1 MQGEKFPTYPLSIS
15 AILGLIKAN
24 DIAIPEIQRPFV
36 WKSKQVR
43 DLMDSLYKGY
53 PVGYIILWKNPNVKL
68 KDGTI
73 SAGKKVLIDG
83 QQRVTAL
90 MTALAGQ
97 NIINEDY
104 KTTRIKIAFDPFA
117 ALTGDDEAEIFA
129 VQTPAHIKSSR
140 WIPDIAEIFSDN
152 FSCFKFINDYCAINP
167 DMKDESLDS
176 IISKLKGLVN
186 QSIGII
192 ELSDSLQID
201 IVTDIFVR
209 INSKGT
215 TLNQG
220 DFVMSKIAADE
231 EHGGNTLRKIID
243 YFSHLSVEPTYYDYM
258 VTHDLDFCR
267 KENGL
272 YKEKLKWLR
281 NDTESIYDPTC
292 DDVIRVA
299 FMHKFQR
306 SKLAD
311 LVSLLSGRNFETR
324 DYNVEIIDNTYE
336 EMYKGVLNVISEHNF
351 KQFMIAMRSA
361 GFISRKLIN
370 SIMAVDFAYTLYLI
384 LRESKEVSVSEIK
397 HYIQKWYVL
406 SVLTGRYTSSPESS
420 FYKDLKSIKE
430 KGVVATLQAI
440 EDATLSEAFWNVQ
453 LVQNLEST
461 STINPT
467 YQVYLA
473 AQVYFNETSLLSNN
487 IGIKELIDLGGDVHH
502 IFPKQY
508 LKEQGLEKNQYNQNA
523 NYVYLDRPVNES
535 IGKLPPYEYFS
546 IAKRQCSEDV
556 TKPIGSINNIDL
568 LERNLAMNCIPN
580 DIFKMDFESYS
591 RFLQER
597 RTLMAQKIIII
608 VCKSQS
614 QHEQLHRI
622 RTLYTRNLSATCRC
636 RYY

>member
-1 MQGEKFPTYPLSIS
+1 MQGEKFTTYPLSIS

-97 NIINEDY
+97 NIDNEDY

-597 RTLMAQKIIII
+597 RTLMAQKI
-608 VCKSQS
+608 KD
-614 QHEQLHRI
+614 
-622 RTLYTRNLSATCRC
+622 
-636 RYY
+636 YYYSL

>member
-1 MQGEKFPTYPLSIS
+1 MQGEKFTTYPLSIS

-568 LERNLAMNCIPN
+568 LERNLSMNCIPN

-597 RTLMAQKIIII
+597 RTLMAQKI
-608 VCKSQS
+608 KD
-614 QHEQLHRI
+614 
-622 RTLYTRNLSATCRC
+622 
-636 RYY
+636 YYYSL

>member
-1 MQGEKFPTYPLSIS
+1 MQGEKFTTYPLSIS

-568 LERNLAMNCIPN
+568 LERNLVMNCIPN

-597 RTLMAQKIIII
+597 RTLMAQKI
-608 VCKSQS
+608 KD
-614 QHEQLHRI
+614 
-622 RTLYTRNLSATCRC
+622 
-636 RYY
+636 YYYSL

>member
-1 MQGEKFPTYPLSIS
+1 MQGEKFTTYPLSIS

-568 LERNLAMNCIPN
+568 LERQGHRTHVVGFPGVPEAGGGR
-580 DIFKMDFESYS
+580 S
-591 RFLQER
+591 RR
-597 RTLMAQKIIII
+597 RGSGAGKGRKRIKYPKARA
-608 VCKSQS
+608 VC
-614 QHEQLHRI
+614 E
-622 RTLYTRNLSATCRC
+622 
-636 RYY
+636 

>member
-1 MQGEKFPTYPLSIS
+1 MQGEKFTTYPLSIS

-568 LERNLAMNCIPN
+568 LERQIIKNKPGLTSDQKVSVSSLYRMDKKSTERVLSILPA
-580 DIFKMDFESYS
+580 KMRDTSIASSGKKGIGAESG
-591 RFLQER
+591 
-597 RTLMAQKIIII
+597 
-608 VCKSQS
+608 
-614 QHEQLHRI
+614 
-622 RTLYTRNLSATCRC
+622 
-636 RYY
+636 

>member
-1 MQGEKFPTYPLSIS
+1 MQGEKFTTYPLSIS

-36 WKSKQVR
+36 WKNKQVR

-140 WIPDIAEIFSDN
+140 WIPDIAEIFSDD
-152 FSCFKFINDYCAINP
+152 FSRFKFINNYCAANP
-167 DMKDESLDS
+167 DMKDESLDF

-192 ELSDSLQID
+192 ELSDSIQID

-231 EHGGNTLRKIID
+231 DHGGNTLRKIID
-243 YFSHLSVEPTYYDYM
+243 YFSHLTVEPAYYEYM
-258 VTHDLDFCR
+258 VTHDLDFCS

-351 KQFMIAMRSA
+351 KQFMIAMKSA

-384 LRESKEVSVSEIK
+384 LKESKEVSVSEIK
-397 HYIQKWYVL
+397 HYVQKWYVL
-406 SVLTGRYTSSPESS
+406 SVLTGRYTTSPESS

-440 EDATLSEAFWNVQ
+440 EDATLSETFWNVQ

-467 YQVYLA
+467 YQIYLA
-473 AQVYFNETSLLSNN
+473 AQVYFNDTSLLSNN
-487 IGIKELIDLGGDVHH
+487 IGVKELIDLGGDVHH

-508 LKEQGLEKNQYNQNA
+508 LKEQGFEKNQYNQNA

-546 IAKRQCSEDV
+546 AAKRQCSEDV
-556 TKPIGSINNIDL
+556 TKPIGSINDIDL
-568 LERNLAMNCIPN
+568 LESNMTMNCIPK
-580 DIFKMDFESYS
+580 DIFNMDSESYY

-597 RTLMAQKIIII
+597 RMLMAHKI
-608 VCKSQS
+608 K
-614 QHEQLHRI
+614 E
-622 RTLYTRNLSATCRC
+622 YYYNL
-636 RYY
+636 

>member
-1 MQGEKFPTYPLSIS
+1 MQGEKFTTYPLSIS

-140 WIPDIAEIFSDN
+140 WIPDIAEIFSDD
-152 FSCFKFINDYCAINP
+152 FSRFKFINNYCAANP

-231 EHGGNTLRKIID
+231 DHGGNTLRKIID
-243 YFSHLSVEPTYYDYM
+243 YFSHLTVEPAYYDYM
-258 VTHDLDFCR
+258 VTHDLDFCS

-351 KQFMIAMRSA
+351 KQFMIAMKSA

-384 LRESKEVSVSEIK
+384 LKESKEVSVSEIK
-397 HYIQKWYVL
+397 HYVQKWYVL
-406 SVLTGRYTSSPESS
+406 SVLTGRYTTSPESS

-440 EDATLSEAFWNVQ
+440 EDATLSETFWNVQ

-467 YQVYLA
+467 YQIYLA
-473 AQVYFNETSLLSNN
+473 AQVYFNDTSLLSNN
-487 IGIKELIDLGGDVHH
+487 IGVKELIDLGGDVHH

-508 LKEQGLEKNQYNQNA
+508 LKEQGFEKNQYNQNA

-546 IAKRQCSEDV
+546 AAKRQCSEDV
-556 TKPIGSINNIDL
+556 TKPIGSINDIDL
-568 LERNLAMNCIPN
+568 LESNMTMNCIPK
-580 DIFKMDFESYS
+580 DIFNMDSESYY

-597 RTLMAQKIIII
+597 RMLMAHKI
-608 VCKSQS
+608 K
-614 QHEQLHRI
+614 E
-622 RTLYTRNLSATCRC
+622 YYYNL
-636 RYY
+636 

>member
-1 MQGEKFPTYPLSIS
+1 MQGEKFTTYPLSIS

-597 RTLMAQKIIII
+597 RTLMAQ
-608 VCKSQS
+608 
-614 QHEQLHRI
+614 R
-622 RTLYTRNLSATCRC
+622 
-636 RYY
+636 

>member
-1 MQGEKFPTYPLSIS
+1 MQGEKFTTYPLSIS

-36 WKSKQVR
+36 WKNKQVR

-140 WIPDIAEIFSDN
+140 WIPDIAEIFSDD
-152 FSCFKFINDYCAINP
+152 FSRFKFINNYCAANP

-231 EHGGNTLRKIID
+231 DHGGNTLRKIID
-243 YFSHLSVEPTYYDYM
+243 YFSHLTVEPAYYDYM
-258 VTHDLDFCR
+258 VTHDLEFCS

-351 KQFMIAMRSA
+351 KQFMIAMKSA

-384 LRESKEVSVSEIK
+384 LKESKEVSVSEIK
-397 HYIQKWYVL
+397 HYVQKWYVL
-406 SVLTGRYTSSPESS
+406 SVLTGRYTTSPESS

-440 EDATLSEAFWNVQ
+440 EDATLSETFWNVQ

-467 YQVYLA
+467 YQIYLA
-473 AQVYFNETSLLSNN
+473 AQVYFNDTSLLSNN
-487 IGIKELIDLGGDVHH
+487 IGVKELIDLGGDVHH

-508 LKEQGLEKNQYNQNA
+508 LKEQGFEKNQYNQNA

-546 IAKRQCSEDV
+546 TAKRQCSEDV
-556 TKPIGSINNIDL
+556 TKPIGSINDIDL
-568 LERNLAMNCIPN
+568 LDSNMTMNCIPK
-580 DIFKMDFESYS
+580 DIFNMDSESYY

-597 RTLMAQKIIII
+597 RMLMAHKI
-608 VCKSQS
+608 K
-614 QHEQLHRI
+614 E
-622 RTLYTRNLSATCRC
+622 YYYNL
-636 RYY
+636 

>member
-1 MQGEKFPTYPLSIS
+1 MQGEKFTTYPLSIS

-36 WKSKQVR
+36 WKNKQVR

-140 WIPDIAEIFSDN
+140 WIPDIAEIFSDD
-152 FSCFKFINDYCAINP
+152 FSRFKFINNYCAANP

-192 ELSDSLQID
+192 ELSDALQID

-231 EHGGNTLRKIID
+231 DHGGNTLRKIID
-243 YFSHLSVEPTYYDYM
+243 YFSHLTVEPAYYDYM
-258 VTHDLDFCR
+258 VTHDLDFCS

-272 YKEKLKWLR
+272 YIEKLKWLR

-351 KQFMIAMRSA
+351 KQFMIAMKSA

-384 LRESKEVSVSEIK
+384 LKESKEVSVSEIK
-397 HYIQKWYVL
+397 HYVQKWYVL
-406 SVLTGRYTSSPESS
+406 SVLTGRYTTSPETS

-440 EDATLSEAFWNVQ
+440 EDATLSETFWNVQ

-467 YQVYLA
+467 YQIYLA
-473 AQVYFNETSLLSNN
+473 AQVYFNDTSLLSNN
-487 IGIKELIDLGGDVHH
+487 IGVKELIDLGGDVHH

-508 LKEQGLEKNQYNQNA
+508 LKEQGFEKNQYNQNA

-546 IAKRQCSEDV
+546 AAKHQCSEDV
-556 TKPIGSINNIDL
+556 TKPIGSINDIDL
-568 LERNLAMNCIPN
+568 LESNMTMNCIPK
-580 DIFKMDFESYS
+580 DIFNMDSESYY

-597 RTLMAQKIIII
+597 RTLMAHKI
-608 VCKSQS
+608 K
-614 QHEQLHRI
+614 E
-622 RTLYTRNLSATCRC
+622 YYYNL
-636 RYY
+636 

>member
-1 MQGEKFPTYPLSIS
+1 MQGEKFTTYPLSIS

-220 DFVMSKIAADE
+220 DFVMSNDE

-597 RTLMAQKIIII
+597 RTLMAQKI
-608 VCKSQS
+608 KD
-614 QHEQLHRI
+614 
-622 RTLYTRNLSATCRC
+622 
-636 RYY
+636 YYYSL

>member
-1 MQGEKFPTYPLSIS
+1 MQGEKFTTYPLSIS

-129 VQTPAHIKSSR
+129 VQTPAHIKSSH

-361 GFISRKLIN
+361 GFISHKLIN
-370 SIMAVDFAYTLYLI
+370 SIMAVDFTYTLYLI

-568 LERNLAMNCIPN
+568 LERNLAMNCMPN

-597 RTLMAQKIIII
+597 RTLMAQKI
-608 VCKSQS
+608 KD
-614 QHEQLHRI
+614 
-622 RTLYTRNLSATCRC
+622 
-636 RYY
+636 YYYSL

>member
-1 MQGEKFPTYPLSIS
+1 MQGEKFTTYPLSIS

-461 STINPT
+461 ATINPT

-597 RTLMAQKIIII
+597 RTLMAQKI
-608 VCKSQS
+608 KD
-614 QHEQLHRI
+614 
-622 RTLYTRNLSATCRC
+622 
-636 RYY
+636 YYYSL

>member
-1 MQGEKFPTYPLSIS
+1 MQGEKFTTYPLSIS

-90 MTALAGQ
+90 MTALVGQ

-152 FSCFKFINDYCAINP
+152 FSRFKFINDYCAINP

-258 VTHDLDFCR
+258 VTHDLGFCR

-299 FMHKFQR
+299 FMYKFQR

-351 KQFMIAMRSA
+351 KQFMIAMKSA

-535 IGKLPPYEYFS
+535 IGKLPPNEYFS

-597 RTLMAQKIIII
+597 RTLMVQKI
-608 VCKSQS
+608 KD
-614 QHEQLHRI
+614 
-622 RTLYTRNLSATCRC
+622 
-636 RYY
+636 YYYSL

>member
-1 MQGEKFPTYPLSIS
+1 MQGEKFTTYPLSIS

-36 WKSKQVR
+36 WKNKQVR

-140 WIPDIAEIFSDN
+140 WIPDIAEIFSDD
-152 FSCFKFINDYCAINP
+152 FSRFKFINNYCAANP
-167 DMKDESLDS
+167 DMKDESLDF

-231 EHGGNTLRKIID
+231 DHGGNTLRKIID
-243 YFSHLSVEPTYYDYM
+243 YFSHLTVEPAYYDYM
-258 VTHDLDFCR
+258 VTHDLDFCS

-324 DYNVEIIDNTYE
+324 DYNVEIIDNTYK

-351 KQFMIAMRSA
+351 KQFMIAMKSA

-384 LRESKEVSVSEIK
+384 LKESKEVSVSEIK
-397 HYIQKWYVL
+397 HYVQKWYVL
-406 SVLTGRYTSSPESS
+406 SVLTGRYTTSPESS

-440 EDATLSEAFWNVQ
+440 EDATLSETFWNVQ

-467 YQVYLA
+467 YQIYLA
-473 AQVYFNETSLLSNN
+473 AQVYFNDTSLLSNN
-487 IGIKELIDLGGDVHH
+487 IGVKELIDLGGDVHH

-508 LKEQGLEKNQYNQNA
+508 LKEQGFEKNQYNQNA

-546 IAKRQCSEDV
+546 AAKRQCSEDV
-556 TKPIGSINNIDL
+556 TKPIGSINDIDQ
-568 LERNLAMNCIPN
+568 LESNMTMNCIPK
-580 DIFKMDFESYS
+580 DIFNMDSESYY

-597 RTLMAQKIIII
+597 RMLMAHKI
-608 VCKSQS
+608 K
-614 QHEQLHRI
+614 E
-622 RTLYTRNLSATCRC
+622 YYYNL
-636 RYY
+636 

>member
-1 MQGEKFPTYPLSIS
+1 MQGEKFTTYPLSIS

-568 LERNLAMNCIPN
+568 LERNLAMNCI
-580 DIFKMDFESYS
+580 
-591 RFLQER
+591 LQQAIKPAAR
-597 RTLMAQKIIII
+597 RL
-608 VCKSQS
+608 QS
-614 QHEQLHRI
+614 L
-622 RTLYTRNLSATCRC
+622 
-636 RYY
+636 

>member
-1 MQGEKFPTYPLSIS
+1 MQGEKFTTYPLSIS

-546 IAKRQCSEDV
+546 IAKRQCSEYV

-597 RTLMAQKIIII
+597 RTLMAQKI
-608 VCKSQS
+608 KD
-614 QHEQLHRI
+614 
-622 RTLYTRNLSATCRC
+622 
-636 RYY
+636 YYYSL

>member
-1 MQGEKFPTYPLSIS
+1 MQGEKFTTYPLSIS

-73 SAGKKVLIDG
+73 SDGKKVLIDG

-117 ALTGDDEAEIFA
+117 ALTGDDEAAIFA

-351 KQFMIAMRSA
+351 KQFMIAMRSV

-597 RTLMAQKIIII
+597 RTLMAQKI
-608 VCKSQS
+608 KD
-614 QHEQLHRI
+614 
-622 RTLYTRNLSATCRC
+622 
-636 RYY
+636 YYYSL

>member
-1 MQGEKFPTYPLSIS
+1 MQGEKFTTYPLSIS

-384 LRESKEVSVSEIK
+384 FRESKEVSVSEIK

-473 AQVYFNETSLLSNN
+473 AQVYFNETSLLSYN

-597 RTLMAQKIIII
+597 RTLMAQKI
-608 VCKSQS
+608 KD
-614 QHEQLHRI
+614 
-622 RTLYTRNLSATCRC
+622 
-636 RYY
+636 YYYSL

>member
-1 MQGEKFPTYPLSIS
+1 MQGEKFTTYPLSIS

-36 WKSKQVR
+36 WKNKQVR

-104 KTTRIKIAFDPFA
+104 KITRIKIAFDPFA

-140 WIPDIAEIFSDN
+140 WIPDIAEIFSDD
-152 FSCFKFINDYCAINP
+152 FSRFKFINNYCAANP
-167 DMKDESLDS
+167 DMKDESLDF

-231 EHGGNTLRKIID
+231 DHGGNTLRKIID
-243 YFSHLSVEPTYYDYM
+243 YFSHLTVEPAYYDYM
-258 VTHDLDFCR
+258 VTHDLDFCS

-351 KQFMIAMRSA
+351 KQFMIAMKSA

-384 LRESKEVSVSEIK
+384 LKESKEVSVSEIK
-397 HYIQKWYVL
+397 HYVQKWYVL
-406 SVLTGRYTSSPESS
+406 SVLTGRYTTSPESS

-440 EDATLSEAFWNVQ
+440 EDATLSETFWNVQ

-467 YQVYLA
+467 YQIYLA
-473 AQVYFNETSLLSNN
+473 AQVYFNDTSLLSNN
-487 IGIKELIDLGGDVHH
+487 IGVKELIDLGGDVHH

-508 LKEQGLEKNQYNQNA
+508 LKEQGFEKNQYNQNA

-546 IAKRQCSEDV
+546 AAKRQCSEDV
-556 TKPIGSINNIDL
+556 TKPIGSINDIDL
-568 LERNLAMNCIPN
+568 LESNMTMNCIPK
-580 DIFKMDFESYS
+580 DIFNMDSESYY

-597 RTLMAQKIIII
+597 RMLMAHKI
-608 VCKSQS
+608 K
-614 QHEQLHRI
+614 E
-622 RTLYTRNLSATCRC
+622 YYYNL
-636 RYY
+636 

>member
-1 MQGEKFPTYPLSIS
+1 MQGEKFTTYSLSIS

-24 DIAIPEIQRPFV
+24 DIAVPEIQRPFV

-152 FSCFKFINDYCAINP
+152 FSRFKFIKAYCTINP
-167 DMKDESLDS
+167 DMKDESLDY

-231 EHGGNTLRKIID
+231 EHGGNTLRKLID
-243 YFSHLSVEPTYYDYM
+243 YFSHLSVEPTYYNYM
-258 VTHDLDFCR
+258 ITHDLDFCT
-267 KENGL
+267 KEDGL
-272 YKEKLKWLR
+272 YKEKLKWLS
-281 NDTESIYDPTC
+281 NDTESIYDPAC

-351 KQFMIAMRSA
+351 KQFMITMKSA

-397 HYIQKWYVL
+397 HYVQKWYVL

-430 KGVVATLQAI
+430 KGVVATLKAI

-473 AQVYFNETSLLSNN
+473 AQVYFNDTSLLSNN

-546 IAKRQCSEDV
+546 IAKRQCSEDI
-556 TKPIGSINNIDL
+556 TKPIGSINKMDL
-568 LERNLAMNCIPN
+568 LERNLVMNCIPN

-597 RTLMAQKIIII
+597 RTLMAHKI
-608 VCKSQS
+608 KD
-614 QHEQLHRI
+614 
-622 RTLYTRNLSATCRC
+622 
-636 RYY
+636 YYYSL

>member
-1 MQGEKFPTYPLSIS
+1 MQGEKFTTYPLSIS

-36 WKSKQVR
+36 WKNKQVR

-140 WIPDIAEIFSDN
+140 WIPDIAEIFSDD
-152 FSCFKFINDYCAINP
+152 FSRFKFINNYCAANP

-231 EHGGNTLRKIID
+231 DHGGNTLRKIID
-243 YFSHLSVEPTYYDYM
+243 YFSHLTVEPAYYDYM
-258 VTHDLDFCR
+258 VTHDLDFCS

-351 KQFMIAMRSA
+351 KQFMIAMKSA

-384 LRESKEVSVSEIK
+384 LKESKEVSVSEIK
-397 HYIQKWYVL
+397 HYVQKWYVL
-406 SVLTGRYTSSPESS
+406 SVLTGRYTTSPESS

-440 EDATLSEAFWNVQ
+440 EDATLSETFWNVQ

-467 YQVYLA
+467 YQIYLA
-473 AQVYFNETSLLSNN
+473 AQVYFNDTSLLSNN
-487 IGIKELIDLGGDVHH
+487 IGVKELIDLGGDVHH

-508 LKEQGLEKNQYNQNA
+508 LKEQGFEKNQYNQNA

-546 IAKRQCSEDV
+546 AAKRQCSEDV
-556 TKPIGSINNIDL
+556 TKPIGSINDIDL
-568 LERNLAMNCIPN
+568 LESNMTMNCIPK
-580 DIFKMDFESYS
+580 DIFNMDSESYY

-597 RTLMAQKIIII
+597 RMLMAHKI
-608 VCKSQS
+608 K
-614 QHEQLHRI
+614 E
-622 RTLYTRNLSATCRC
+622 YYYNL
-636 RYY
+636 

>member
-1 MQGEKFPTYPLSIS
+1 MQGEKFTTYPLSIS

-73 SAGKKVLIDG
+73 SASKKVLIDG

-90 MTALAGQ
+90 MTALVGQ

-281 NDTESIYDPTC
+281 NDTKSIYDPTC

-430 KGVVATLQAI
+430 KGAVATLQAI

-473 AQVYFNETSLLSNN
+473 VQVYFNETSLLSNN

-597 RTLMAQKIIII
+597 RTLMAQKI
-608 VCKSQS
+608 KD
-614 QHEQLHRI
+614 
-622 RTLYTRNLSATCRC
+622 
-636 RYY
+636 YYYSL

>member
-1 MQGEKFPTYPLSIS
+1 MQGEKFTTYPLSIS

-231 EHGGNTLRKIID
+231 KHGGNTLRKIID

-597 RTLMAQKIIII
+597 RTLMAQKI
-608 VCKSQS
+608 KD
-614 QHEQLHRI
+614 
-622 RTLYTRNLSATCRC
+622 
-636 RYY
+636 YYYSL

>member
-1 MQGEKFPTYPLSIS
+1 MLKMQGEKFTTYPLSIS

-152 FSCFKFINDYCAINP
+152 FSRFKFINNYCTANP
-167 DMKDESLDS
+167 DMNDETLDS

-243 YFSHLSVEPTYYDYM
+243 YFSHLSVEPAYYDYM
-258 VTHDLDFCR
+258 VTHDLDFCS

-292 DDVIRVA
+292 DDIIRVA

-324 DYNVEIIDNTYE
+324 DYNIEIIDSTYN

-351 KQFMIAMRSA
+351 KQFMIAMKSA

-370 SIMAVDFAYTLYLI
+370 SIMAIDFAYTLYLI

-397 HYIQKWYVL
+397 HYVQKWYVL

-440 EDATLSEAFWNVQ
+440 EDATLSEVFWNVQ

-473 AQVYFNETSLLSNN
+473 AQVYFKDTSLLSNN

-508 LKEQGLEKNQYNQNA
+508 LKEQGFEKNQYNQNA

-556 TKPIGSINNIDL
+556 TKPIGSINNTDL
-568 LERNLAMNCIPN
+568 LERNLTMNCIPK
-580 DIFKMDFESYS
+580 DIFNMDSESYS
-591 RFLQER
+591 RFLHER
-597 RTLMAQKIIII
+597 RTLMAQKI
-608 VCKSQS
+608 K
-614 QHEQLHRI
+614 E
-622 RTLYTRNLSATCRC
+622 
-636 RYY
+636 YYYSL

>member
-1 MQGEKFPTYPLSIS
+1 MQGEKFTTYPLSIS

-152 FSCFKFINDYCAINP
+152 FSRFKFINDYCAINP

-258 VTHDLDFCR
+258 VTHDLDFCS
-267 KENGL
+267 KEGGL

-311 LVSLLSGRNFETR
+311 LVNLLSGRNFETR

-351 KQFMIAMRSA
+351 KQFMIAMKSA

-440 EDATLSEAFWNVQ
+440 EDATLSETFWNVQ

-523 NYVYLDRPVNES
+523 NYVYMDRPVNES

-556 TKPIGSINNIDL
+556 IKPIGSINNIDL

-597 RTLMAQKIIII
+597 RTLMAQKI
-608 VCKSQS
+608 KD
-614 QHEQLHRI
+614 
-622 RTLYTRNLSATCRC
+622 
-636 RYY
+636 YYYSL

>member
-1 MQGEKFPTYPLSIS
+1 MQGEKFTTYPLSIS

-36 WKSKQVR
+36 WKNKQVR

-140 WIPDIAEIFSDN
+140 WIPDIAEIFSDD
-152 FSCFKFINDYCAINP
+152 FSRFKFINNYCAANP
-167 DMKDESLDS
+167 DMKDESLDF

-231 EHGGNTLRKIID
+231 DHGGNTLRKIID
-243 YFSHLSVEPTYYDYM
+243 YFSHLTVEPAYYDYM
-258 VTHDLDFCR
+258 VTHDLDFCS

-351 KQFMIAMRSA
+351 KQFMIAMKSA

-384 LRESKEVSVSEIK
+384 LKESKEVSVSEIK
-397 HYIQKWYVL
+397 HYVQKWYVL
-406 SVLTGRYTSSPESS
+406 SVLTGRYTTSPESS

-440 EDATLSEAFWNVQ
+440 EDATLSETFWNVQ

-467 YQVYLA
+467 YQIYLA
-473 AQVYFNETSLLSNN
+473 AQVYFNDTSLLSNN
-487 IGIKELIDLGGDVHH
+487 IGVKELIDLGGDVHH

-508 LKEQGLEKNQYNQNA
+508 LKEQGFEKNQYNQNA

-546 IAKRQCSEDV
+546 AAKRQCSEDV
-556 TKPIGSINNIDL
+556 TKPIGSINDIDQ
-568 LERNLAMNCIPN
+568 LESNMTMNCIPK
-580 DIFKMDFESYS
+580 DIFNMDSESYY

-597 RTLMAQKIIII
+597 RMLMAHKI
-608 VCKSQS
+608 K
-614 QHEQLHRI
+614 E
-622 RTLYTRNLSATCRC
+622 YYYNL
-636 RYY
+636 

>member
-1 MQGEKFPTYPLSIS
+1 MQGEKFTTYPLSIS

-508 LKEQGLEKNQYNQNA
+508 LKEQGLEKNKYNQNA

-597 RTLMAQKIIII
+597 RTLMAQKI
-608 VCKSQS
+608 KD
-614 QHEQLHRI
+614 
-622 RTLYTRNLSATCRC
+622 
-636 RYY
+636 YYYSL

>member
-1 MQGEKFPTYPLSIS
+1 MQGEKFTTYPLSIS

-220 DFVMSKIAADE
+220 DFVMSKIAAYE

-597 RTLMAQKIIII
+597 RTLMAQKI
-608 VCKSQS
+608 KD
-614 QHEQLHRI
+614 
-622 RTLYTRNLSATCRC
+622 
-636 RYY
+636 YYYSL

>member
-1 MQGEKFPTYPLSIS
+1 MQGEKFTTYPLSIS

-36 WKSKQVR
+36 WKNKQVR

-140 WIPDIAEIFSDN
+140 WIPDIAEIFSDD
-152 FSCFKFINDYCAINP
+152 FSRFKFINNYCAANP

-231 EHGGNTLRKIID
+231 DHGGNTLRKIID
-243 YFSHLSVEPTYYDYM
+243 YFSHLTVEPAYYDYM
-258 VTHDLDFCR
+258 VTHDLDFCN

-272 YKEKLKWLR
+272 YREKLKWLR

-351 KQFMIAMRSA
+351 KQFMIAMKSA

-397 HYIQKWYVL
+397 HYVQKWYVL
-406 SVLTGRYTSSPESS
+406 SVLTGRYTTSPESS

-440 EDATLSEAFWNVQ
+440 EDATLSETFWNVQ

-467 YQVYLA
+467 YQIYLA
-473 AQVYFNETSLLSNN
+473 AQVYFNDTSLLSNN
-487 IGIKELIDLGGDVHH
+487 IGVKELIDLGGDVHH

-508 LKEQGLEKNQYNQNA
+508 LKEQGFEKNQYNQNA

-546 IAKRQCSEDV
+546 AAKRQCSEDV
-556 TKPIGSINNIDL
+556 TKPIGSINDIDL
-568 LERNLAMNCIPN
+568 LESNMTMNCIPK
-580 DIFKMDFESYS
+580 DIFNMDSESYY

-597 RTLMAQKIIII
+597 RMLMAHKI
-608 VCKSQS
+608 K
-614 QHEQLHRI
+614 E
-622 RTLYTRNLSATCRC
+622 YYYNL
-636 RYY
+636 

>member
-1 MQGEKFPTYPLSIS
+1 MQGEKFTTYPLIIS

-36 WKSKQVR
+36 WKSKPVR

-597 RTLMAQKIIII
+597 RTLMAQKI
-608 VCKSQS
+608 KD
-614 QHEQLHRI
+614 
-622 RTLYTRNLSATCRC
+622 
-636 RYY
+636 YYYSL

>member
-1 MQGEKFPTYPLSIS
+1 MQGEKFTTYPLSIS

-36 WKSKQVR
+36 WKNKQVR

-140 WIPDIAEIFSDN
+140 WIPDIAEIFSDD
-152 FSCFKFINDYCAINP
+152 FSRFKFINNYCAVNP

-192 ELSDSLQID
+192 ELSDALQID

-231 EHGGNTLRKIID
+231 DHGGNTLRKIID
-243 YFSHLSVEPTYYDYM
+243 YFSHLTVEPAYYDYM
-258 VTHDLDFCR
+258 VTHDLDFCS

-272 YKEKLKWLR
+272 YIEKLKWLR

-351 KQFMIAMRSA
+351 KQFMIAMKSA

-384 LRESKEVSVSEIK
+384 LKESKEVSVSEIK
-397 HYIQKWYVL
+397 HYVQKWYVL
-406 SVLTGRYTSSPESS
+406 SVLTGRYTTSPETS
-420 FYKDLKSIKE
+420 FYKDLKSIKG

-440 EDATLSEAFWNVQ
+440 EDATLSETFWNVQ

-467 YQVYLA
+467 YQIYLA
-473 AQVYFNETSLLSNN
+473 AQVYFNDTSLLSNN
-487 IGIKELIDLGGDVHH
+487 IGVKELIDLGGDVHH

-508 LKEQGLEKNQYNQNA
+508 LKEQGFEKNQYNQNA

-546 IAKRQCSEDV
+546 AAKHQCSEDV
-556 TKPIGSINNIDL
+556 TKPIGSINDIDL
-568 LERNLAMNCIPN
+568 LESNMTMNCIPK
-580 DIFKMDFESYS
+580 DIFNMDSESYY

-597 RTLMAQKIIII
+597 RTLMAHKI
-608 VCKSQS
+608 K
-614 QHEQLHRI
+614 E
-622 RTLYTRNLSATCRC
+622 YYYNL
-636 RYY
+636 

>member
-1 MQGEKFPTYPLSIS
+1 MQGEKFTTYPLSIS

-473 AQVYFNETSLLSNN
+473 AQVYFTETSRLSHN

-597 RTLMAQKIIII
+597 RTLMAQKI
-608 VCKSQS
+608 KD
-614 QHEQLHRI
+614 
-622 RTLYTRNLSATCRC
+622 
-636 RYY
+636 YYYSL

>member
-1 MQGEKFPTYPLSIS
+1 MQGEKFTTYPLSIS

-152 FSCFKFINDYCAINP
+152 ISCFKFINDYCAINP

-597 RTLMAQKIIII
+597 RTLMAQKI
-608 VCKSQS
+608 KD
-614 QHEQLHRI
+614 
-622 RTLYTRNLSATCRC
+622 
-636 RYY
+636 YYYSL

>member
-1 MQGEKFPTYPLSIS
+1 MQGEKFTTYPLSIS

-36 WKSKQVR
+36 WKNKQVR

-140 WIPDIAEIFSDN
+140 WIPDIAEIFSDD
-152 FSCFKFINDYCAINP
+152 FSRFKFINNYCAANP

-231 EHGGNTLRKIID
+231 DHGGNTLRKIID
-243 YFSHLSVEPTYYDYM
+243 YFSHLTVEPAYYDYM
-258 VTHDLDFCR
+258 VTHDLDFCS

-351 KQFMIAMRSA
+351 KQFMIAMKSA

-384 LRESKEVSVSEIK
+384 LKESKEVSVSEIK
-397 HYIQKWYVL
+397 HYVQKWYVL
-406 SVLTGRYTSSPESS
+406 SVLTGRYTTSPESS

-440 EDATLSEAFWNVQ
+440 EDATLSETFWNVQ

-467 YQVYLA
+467 YQIYLA
-473 AQVYFNETSLLSNN
+473 AQVYFNDTSLLSNN
-487 IGIKELIDLGGDVHH
+487 IGVKELIDLGGDVHH

-508 LKEQGLEKNQYNQNA
+508 LKEQGFEKNQYNQNA

-546 IAKRQCSEDV
+546 TAKRQCSEDV
-556 TKPIGSINNIDL
+556 TKPIGSINDIDL
-568 LERNLAMNCIPN
+568 LDSNMTMNCIPK
-580 DIFKMDFESYS
+580 DIFNMDSESYY

-597 RTLMAQKIIII
+597 RMLMAHKI
-608 VCKSQS
+608 K
-614 QHEQLHRI
+614 E
-622 RTLYTRNLSATCRC
+622 YYYNL
-636 RYY
+636 

>member
-1 MQGEKFPTYPLSIS
+1 MQGEKFTTYPLSIS

-36 WKSKQVR
+36 WKNKQVR

-140 WIPDIAEIFSDN
+140 WIPDIAEIFSDD
-152 FSCFKFINDYCAINP
+152 FSRFKFINNYCAANP
-167 DMKDESLDS
+167 DMKDESLDF

-231 EHGGNTLRKIID
+231 DHGGNTLRKIID
-243 YFSHLSVEPTYYDYM
+243 YFSHLTVEPAYYDYM
-258 VTHDLDFCR
+258 VTHDLDFCS

-351 KQFMIAMRSA
+351 KQFMIAMKSA

-406 SVLTGRYTSSPESS
+406 SVLTDRYTTSPESS

-430 KGVVATLQAI
+430 NGVVATLQAI
-440 EDATLSEAFWNVQ
+440 EDATLSETFWNVQ

-467 YQVYLA
+467 YQIYLA
-473 AQVYFNETSLLSNN
+473 AQVYFNDTSLLSNN
-487 IGIKELIDLGGDVHH
+487 IGVKELIDLGGDVHH

-508 LKEQGLEKNQYNQNA
+508 LKEQG
-523 NYVYLDRPVNES
+523 
-535 IGKLPPYEYFS
+535 F
-546 IAKRQCSEDV
+546 
-556 TKPIGSINNIDL
+556 
-568 LERNLAMNCIPN
+568 
-580 DIFKMDFESYS
+580 
-591 RFLQER
+591 
-597 RTLMAQKIIII
+597 
-608 VCKSQS
+608 
-614 QHEQLHRI
+614 
-622 RTLYTRNLSATCRC
+622 
-636 RYY
+636 

>member
-1 MQGEKFPTYPLSIS
+1 MQGEKFTTYPLSIS

-36 WKSKQVR
+36 WKNKQVR

-140 WIPDIAEIFSDN
+140 WIPDIAEIFSDD
-152 FSCFKFINDYCAINP
+152 FSRFKFINNYCAANP
-167 DMKDESLDS
+167 DMKDESLDF

-231 EHGGNTLRKIID
+231 DHGGNTLRKIID
-243 YFSHLSVEPTYYDYM
+243 YFSHLTVEPAYYDYM
-258 VTHDLDFCR
+258 VTHDLDFCS

-351 KQFMIAMRSA
+351 KQFMIAMKSA

-384 LRESKEVSVSEIK
+384 LKESKEVSVSEIK
-397 HYIQKWYVL
+397 HYVQKWYVL
-406 SVLTGRYTSSPESS
+406 SVLTGRYTTSPESS

-430 KGVVATLQAI
+430 NGVVATLQAI
-440 EDATLSEAFWNVQ
+440 EDATLSETFWNVQ

-467 YQVYLA
+467 YQIYLA
-473 AQVYFNETSLLSNN
+473 AQVYFNDTSLLSNN
-487 IGIKELIDLGGDVHH
+487 IGVKELIDLGGDVHH

-508 LKEQGLEKNQYNQNA
+508 LKEQGFEKNQYNQNA

-546 IAKRQCSEDV
+546 AAKRQCSEDV
-556 TKPIGSINNIDL
+556 TKPIGSINDIDL
-568 LERNLAMNCIPN
+568 LDSNMTMNCIPK
-580 DIFKMDFESYS
+580 DIFNMDSESYY

-597 RTLMAQKIIII
+597 RMLMAHKI
-608 VCKSQS
+608 K
-614 QHEQLHRI
+614 E
-622 RTLYTRNLSATCRC
+622 YYYNL
-636 RYY
+636 